1 MIKGRPPLH
10 INLSARVRASVRPLG
25 WILLALCLALAVGIV
40 TEIQQAASL
49 ALRIAEISPAL
60 ARVRD
65 QDRQLQVESGKAG
78 VDVSDGA
85 IKQLPVQVGFAKQLV
100 AKRTFSWT
108 AFLSDLEEAVPSRV
122 SIHSIRVEAKA
133 SLIRLA
139 GSATSLQD
147 VTTFA
152 RRLDDHRSF
161 ADPALVQHRGQ
172 EDGHIEFD
180 LTVTYTPTPRSG

>member
-1 MIKGRPPLH
+1 MIQGRPPLR
-10 INLSARVRASVRPLG
+10 INLSARARASVRPLG
-25 WILLALCLALAVGIV
+25 WILVALCLALAVGIV

-49 ALRIAEISPAL
+49 ELRIAEISPAL

-65 QDRQLQVESGKAG
+65 QDRQLQTESKNAG

-85 IKQLPVQVGFAKQLV
+85 LKQLPAQVGFANQLV

-122 SIHSIRVEAKA
+122 SVHSIRVEAKA
-133 SLIRLA
+133 SLIHLA
-139 GSATSLQD
+139 GSAASLQD
-147 VTTFA
+147 VTTLA
-152 RRLDDHRSF
+152 RLLDGHRSF
-161 ADPALVQHRGQ
+161 ADPVLVQHRGQ

-180 LTVTYTPTPRSG
+180 LTVTYTPIPSSG

>member
-1 MIKGRPPLH
+1 MITGWPLLH
-10 INLSARVRASVRPLG
+10 INLSARFRAHVRPLG
-25 WILLALCLALAVGIV
+25 WILVAVCLALAVSIV

-49 ALRIAEISPAL
+49 ELRVAEIDPAL

-65 QDRQLQVESGKAG
+65 QDRQLQAESGKAG
-78 VDVSDGA
+78 FDVSDGA
-85 IKQLPVQVGFAKQLV
+85 MKQLPVQVGFANQLV

-139 GSATSLQD
+139 GSAKSLQD

-152 RRLDDHRSF
+152 RLLDDHRSF
-161 ADPALVQHRGQ
+161 ANPALVQHRGQ

-180 LTVTYTPTPRSG
+180 MTVTYTPTPRSG

>member
-1 MIKGRPPLH
+1 MIKGWPPLH
-10 INLSARVRASVRPLG
+10 INLSARFRAYVRPLG
-25 WILLALCLALAVGIV
+25 WILVAVCLALAVGIV

-49 ALRIAEISPAL
+49 ELRIAEISPAL

-65 QDRQLQVESGKAG
+65 QDRQLQAESGKAG
-78 VDVSDGA
+78 FDVSDGA
-85 IKQLPVQVGFAKQLV
+85 IKQLPVQVGFANQLV

-139 GSATSLQD
+139 GSAKSLQD

-152 RRLDDHRSF
+152 RLLDDHRSF
-161 ADPALVQHRGQ
+161 ANPALVQHHGQ

-180 LTVTYTPTPRSG
+180 MTVTYTPTPKSG